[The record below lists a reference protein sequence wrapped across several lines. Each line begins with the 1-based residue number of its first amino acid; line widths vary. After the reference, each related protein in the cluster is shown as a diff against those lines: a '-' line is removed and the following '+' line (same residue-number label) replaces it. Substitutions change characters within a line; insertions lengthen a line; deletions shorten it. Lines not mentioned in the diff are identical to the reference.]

1 MKPARTCLST
11 RKTEKSTNGET
22 VMFVTDIC
30 LPFGLSLI
38 RYKTKPSKMHTNC
51 NSYDTERGGTEQKA
65 MCASCK
71 FPLCYE
77 SKRNSLCTFSP
88 QSQLRQMPYQ
98 FHK

>member
-1 MKPARTCLST
+1 MKLACTSLST

-51 NSYDTERGGTEQKA
+51 NSYDTERGGTNKRL
-65 MCASCK
+65 CA
-71 FPLCYE
+71 PLA
-77 SKRNSLCTFSP
+77 NSLCVMNQREIPFVP
-88 QSQLRQMPYQ
+88 
-98 FHK
+98 FHHKVS